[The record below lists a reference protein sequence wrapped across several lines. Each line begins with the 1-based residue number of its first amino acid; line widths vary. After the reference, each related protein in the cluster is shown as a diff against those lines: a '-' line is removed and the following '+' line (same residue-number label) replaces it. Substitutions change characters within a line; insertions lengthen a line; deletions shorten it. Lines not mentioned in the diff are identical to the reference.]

1 MVYFSGTPPTLGS
14 DITVDGT
21 ATNDLLTALNANLDV
36 LQDDTLYQWQAGSG
50 GYPTFDFIKWAD
62 STPAASSDASL
73 LSLTISSGTLSPAFA
88 PETTS
93 YTASVAHGVSS
104 VNVTPTVNQADASL
118 TVNSSAAT
126 SGTPSAVGLNVG
138 VNTITIL
145 VTAQDNSTT
154 ETYTITITR
163 AAATDGFITPT
174 TAGFDKYSASDV
186 TITKSDGDH
195 TLIGIK
201 NDAVT
206 LALGEDY
213 TIDGVT
219 DTVTIKKGIPGRPGY
234 WHRGFDL

>member
-1 MVYFSGTPPTLGS
+1 MP
-14 DITVDGT
+14 
-21 ATNDLLTALNANLDV
+21 AC
-36 LQDDTLYQWQAGSG
+36 YQ
-50 GYPTFDFIKWAD
+50 
-62 STPAASSDASL
+62 
-73 LSLTISSGTLSPAFA
+73 LTISSGTLSPAFA

-163 AAATDGFITPT
+163 AAATDASITPT
-174 TAGFDKYSASDV
+174 AADFDKYGAASDDYA
-186 TITKSDGDH
+186 ITKSDGDH
-195 TLIGIK
+195 TLS
-201 NDAVT
+201 
-206 LALGEDY
+206 AL
-213 TIDGVT
+213 
-219 DTVTIKKGIPGRPGY
+219 KMM
-234 WHRGFDL
+234 L